1 MYMKKN
7 PQFNKL
13 LELVKERCKSDINII
28 AVSENQND
36 ILLYIPNRDEFIF
49 DYNRFNGFQNV
60 VSHGRIEYRVNS
72 VCPFIFHI
80 HEYDNKPPYLEINLG
95 NIISILHFV

>member
-1 MYMKKN
+1 MKKN

-13 LELVKERCKSDINII
+13 LELVKERCKGDINVI

-36 ILLYIPNRDEFIF
+36 TLLYIPNRDEFIF

-60 VSHGRIEYRVNS
+60 SHGRIEHPANGI
-72 VCPFIFHI
+72 CPYAFHI
-80 HEYDNKPPYLEINLG
+80 HEYNGKPPYLEINLG
-95 NIISILHFV
+95 SIISILHFV